1 MAARPQVT
9 VHKISGEKDA
19 AQVLLPSVFLAPIR
33 PDIVHFVH
41 TSMNKNARQPYGVNP
56 RSGMQHS
63 AESWGTGRAVARI
76 PRISGGGTSRS
87 GQGAF
92 GNMCRQGRM
101 FAATKTYRKW
111 HRKLS
116 VNQKRYA
123 TVSAIAGTALPS
135 LVLARGHKID
145 QVPEIPLVVS
155 DDVEAIVKTKQ
166 ANALLKALGAFTDVE
181 HVAESRKIRA
191 GAGKMRNRR
200 HVQRRG
206 PLVVFNEDKGL
217 TMAFRNLPGVD
228 LCQVSR
234 LSLLKLAPGGHL
246 GRFVI
251 WTQGAFNKLNSVWGS
266 TTRESTEKK
275 GYKLPRN
282 VMSNSDITRIINS
295 EEVQSNLRAANKR
308 VKRATTK
315 KNPLKNL
322 GALVRL
328 NPYALTLRRASILAQ
343 RKNCPET
350 QAVLAAAKDAK
361 KVKGEKAPK
370 AKAPKTEKAPEKV
383 AKKAEEKP
391 AKKVEEMP
399 AKVASK
405 KAEEPKVASKKTEE
419 KPAKVASKK
428 TEEPKVASKKTE
440 EPKVASK
447 KTEEPKVASK
457 KTEEKPKAASK
468 KTEDKPKA
476 ASKKAEDK
484 PKSASKKPAKKSAA
498 DDEEDA

>member
-1 MAARPQVT
+1 
-9 VHKISGEKDA
+9 
-19 AQVLLPSVFLAPIR
+19 
-33 PDIVHFVH
+33 
-41 TSMNKNARQPYGVNP
+41 
-56 RSGMQHS
+56 
-63 AESWGTGRAVARI
+63 
-76 PRISGGGTSRS
+76 
-87 GQGAF
+87 
-92 GNMCRQGRM
+92 M

-145 QVPEIPLVVS
+145 QVPEIPLVVA
-155 DDVEAIVKTKQ
+155 DDVESINKTKQ
-166 ANALLKALGAFTDVE
+166 ANALLKALGAFSDVE
-181 HVAESRKIRA
+181 KVAESRKLRA
-191 GAGKMRNRR
+191 GVGKMRNRR

-217 TMAFRNLPGVD
+217 TLAFRNLPGVD

-234 LSLLKLAPGGHL
+234 LNLLKLAPGGHL

-251 WTQGAFNKLNSVWGS
+251 WTQGAFNQLNSIWGS

-308 VKRATTK
+308 VKRASTK

-322 GALVRL
+322 GARVRL

-343 RKNCPET
+343 RKNCPDT
-350 QAVLAAAKDAK
+350 QAVLAAARGEK
-361 KVKGEKAPK
+361 KAKGEKKP
-370 AKAPKTEKAPEKV
+370 KAPKTEKAPKAEKKVEEKPKV
-383 AKKAEEKP
+383 AKKAEEP
-391 AKKVEEMP
+391 AKKTEEKP
-399 AKVASK
+399 KAKKAEEPKVASKKAEEPKVASKKAEEPKVASKKAEEPKVASKKAEEPKVASKKADEPKVASKKAEEPKTASK

-419 KPAKVASKK
+419 KPAK
-428 TEEPKVASKKTE
+428 
-440 EPKVASK
+440 
-447 KTEEPKVASK
+447 ASK
-457 KTEEKPKAASK
+457 KTEEKPAKASK
-468 KTEDKPKA
+468 KD
-476 ASKKAEDK
+476 DK

-498 DDEEDA
+498 EDDDEDA